1 MADLTPEAMF
11 ADAAAKR
18 AESERLAKESADLER
33 QARELAEQARVLAE
47 TQRALFRWQDPTD
60 KECHLTVHKEGDA
73 IVFVGQ
79 QADYEGGPVRL
90 PSEAVDQLIE
100 ALCRARGVTM
110 DAERVRE
117 AAATIVEN
125 AAIAAGDRMR
135 SNEGVECYMSLHA
148 LASDIRVLPLVTKDL
163 RDVTTLERRDAV
175 HEGLDLGHLR
185 EVLSGP
191 ELDAALDAHA
201 KKALLDLAEKPSL
214 TGNNTLLTSFLCNPR
229 PLGTLDEML
238 CSVEFLEAVTSAIRR
253 QRDRATRNGEEVDA
267 RAFNDRLTILEKLTI
282 PLARALVRAAVM
294 IGPELGRG

>member
-1 MADLTPEAMF
+1 MSNRSLMQTYL
-11 ADAAAKR
+11 
-18 AESERLAKESADLER
+18 RLRHVMQQLDKDGSS
-33 QARELAEQARVLAE
+33 LAEDLRDAMDPLWHALTDAERAQVDASIVLAE
-47 TQRALFRWQDPTD
+47 TQHTLFRWQDPTN

-73 IVFVGQ
+73 IVFDGQ
-79 QADYEGGPVRL
+79 HADYEGGPVRL

-110 DAERVRE
+110 DAERLRE
-117 AAATIVEN
+117 EAATIVEN

-148 LASDIRVLPLVTKDL
+148 LASDIRVLPLTVTKDL
-163 RDVTTLERRDAV
+163 
-175 HEGLDLGHLR
+175 
-185 EVLSGP
+185 SGS

-214 TGNNTLLTSFLCNPR
+214 TGNNTLLISFLCNPR

>member
-1 MADLTPEAMF
+1 MADLTPAEAML
-11 ADAAAKR
+11 ADAAAKS
-18 AESERLAKESADLER
+18 AESKRLAKESVDLER

-100 ALCRARGVTM
+100 ALCRARGITVN
-110 DAERVRE
+110 AERIRE

-125 AAIAAGDRMR
+125 AAIAAGGR
-135 SNEGVECYMSLHA
+135 MSLHA
-148 LASDIRVLPLVTKDL
+148 LASDIRVLPLT
-163 RDVTTLERRDAV
+163 VTTD
-175 HEGLDLGHLR
+175 
-185 EVLSGP
+185 LSGP
-191 ELDAALDAHA
+191 ELDAALDAYA
-201 KKALLDLAEKPSL
+201 KKGLLDLAEKPSL
-214 TGNNTLLTSFLCNPR
+214 TGNNTLLASFMCNPR
-229 PLGTLDEML
+229 PLGALDEML

-294 IGPELGRG
+294 IGPELERG